1 MVSTDRPLTH
11 INKKGRPVSQ
21 CTHCRGLRKS
31 RAAHVKCDCG
41 EKSHTKGECI
51 FAERGGSKS
60 ELVVTMIPVPSLMYT
75 QWTNRLVVVPMA
87 LAVRVRSR
95 RII

>member
-1 MVSTDRPLTH
+1 MPVSVATLLKVIDPGIMKQWLMVTTPDRPLTH

-51 FAERGGSKS
+51 FAERTDSKS
-60 ELVVTMIPVPSLMYT
+60 ELTC
-75 QWTNRLVVVPMA
+75 R
-87 LAVRVRSR
+87 
-95 RII
+95 